1 MKGVI
6 LQPGYIPWLGFF
18 NQMALADH
26 FVYLDD
32 IQYDRRG
39 WRNRNRIRGPNGPVW
54 LTVPVVQ
61 KGQYDQILLDTKIDR
76 TAKWQRKHVNAIR
89 LYYAKTP
96 FFASYFPELEAILSQ
111 DYECLI
117 DLDLAVIDLM
127 RKWLGITTPVSRASS
142 LSIEN
147 MDKTGRLVEIC
158 KKSGIS
164 EYITGPLCENYLE
177 LSQFTDAG
185 VLVYFHEYSHPE
197 YRQHFSPFIP
207 YLSVLDLLFNEGSGS
222 FNVMFDPDSLELRS
236 AD

>member
-1 MKGVI
+1 
-6 LQPGYIPWLGFF
+6 
-18 NQMALADH
+18 
-26 FVYLDD
+26 
-32 IQYDRRG
+32 
-39 WRNRNRIRGPNGPVW
+39 

-127 RKWLGITTPVSRASS
+127 RKWLGITTPVSRTSS

>member
-61 KGQYDQILLDTKIDR
+61 KGQYDQILLNTRIDR
-76 TAKWQRKHVNAIR
+76 TVKWQRKHLNAIR
-89 LYYAKTP
+89 LYYAKTR
-96 FFASYFPELEAILSQ
+96 FFTSYFPALETLLSQ
-111 DYECLI
+111 DFEYLVE
-117 DLDLAVIDLM
+117 LDLAVIDLM
-127 RKWLGITTPVSRASS
+127 RDWLGITTPVSRAST

-147 MDKTGRLVEIC
+147 TDKTGRLVEISQ
-158 KKSGIS
+158 KTGIK
-164 EYITGPLCENYLE
+164 EYISGPLCENYLE
-177 LSQFTDAG
+177 LAQFTDAE
-185 VLVYFHEYSHPE
+185 VDVYFHEYSHPE
-197 YRQHFSPFIP
+197 YRQHFSPFTP
-207 YLSVLDLLFNEGSGS
+207 YLSTLDLLLNEGPGS
-222 FNVMFDPDSLELRS
+222 FDVLFDPESLELRS
-236 AD
+236 VD